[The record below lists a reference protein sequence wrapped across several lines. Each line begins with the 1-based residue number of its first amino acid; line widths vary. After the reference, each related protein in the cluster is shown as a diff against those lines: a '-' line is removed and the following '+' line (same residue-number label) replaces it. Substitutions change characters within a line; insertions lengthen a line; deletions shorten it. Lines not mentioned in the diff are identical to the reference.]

1 LNARS
6 TARKRASS
14 IAPKR
19 GNRPARAVDL
29 GTKNQI
35 LEAALTAF
43 ARDGFDGASLPKIAE
58 IAKIGHPLIH
68 YYFGSK
74 DNLWRETVEYAFG
87 GLVAEA
93 TAVEAASRGLSPLHR
108 LRVMV
113 QAFAQFAARYPD
125 HLGLIMAEARSDS
138 KRLRWLRENYL
149 NAFLGRLRRALKDA
163 QEQNEIK
170 KVPLDHLISILIG
183 AVVLYFSI
191 NLGPPK
197 NMKSEDLA
205 DSHAKW
211 VLEVILDGIA
221 VTRSAQSE
229 FYNSGGLKR

>member
-1 LNARS
+1 MAVSNRS
-6 TARKRASS
+6 TATKRPSATT
-14 IAPKR
+14 PKKGKR
-19 GNRPARAVDL
+19 TARAVDP

-58 IAKIGHPLIH
+58 IAKTGHPLIH

-108 LRVMV
+108 LRVMI
-113 QAFAQFAARYPD
+113 QAFTQFAARYPD

-138 KRLRWLRENYL
+138 ERLVWLRENYL

-170 KVPLDHLISILIG
+170 QIPLDHLISILIG
-183 AVVLYFSI
+183 SIVLYFSL

-197 NMKSEDLA
+197 NVKSEDLA
-205 DSHAKW
+205 DRHAKW
-211 VLEVILDGIA
+211 VLEVILNGI
-221 VTRSAQSE
+221 SM
-229 FYNSGGLKR
+229 

>member
-1 LNARS
+1 MAGGGRS
-6 TARKRASS
+6 NPKKRAS
-14 IAPKR
+14 AATLEKHK
-19 GNRPARAVDL
+19 RPARAVDV
-29 GTKNQI
+29 GTKKEI

-43 ARDGFDGASLPKIAE
+43 ARDGFDSASLPRIAA
-58 IAKIGHPLIH
+58 IAKIAHPLIH

-125 HLGLIMAEARSDS
+125 HLGLIMAEMRSDS
-138 KRLRWLRENYL
+138 ERLAWLRENYI
-149 NAFLGRLRRALKDA
+149 NAFVGRLTRALKDA

-170 KVPLDHLISILIG
+170 KIPLDHLAFILIG
-183 AVVLYFSI
+183 SIVLYFSI
-191 NLGPPK
+191 NFEPLK
-197 NMKSEDLA
+197 NVKSEELA
-205 DSHAKW
+205 NRHAKW
-211 VLEVILDGIA
+211 VLEVILNGI
-221 VTRSAQSE
+221 TT
-229 FYNSGGLKR
+229 

>member
-1 LNARS
+1 MAVNYRS
-6 TARKRASS
+6 NPKKRAS
-14 IAPKR
+14 AATLKEEK
-19 GNRPARAVDL
+19 RPARAVDL
-29 GTKNQI
+29 GTKNEI

-58 IAKIGHPLIH
+58 IANVAHPLIH

-87 GLVAEA
+87 GLIGEA

-125 HLGLIMAEARSDS
+125 HLGLIMAEMRSDS
-138 KRLRWLRENYL
+138 ERLVWLRENYL
-149 NAFLGRLRRALKDA
+149 DAFVRRLTRALKDA

-170 KVPLDHLISILIG
+170 KIPLDHLAFILIG
-183 AVVLYFSI
+183 SIVLYFSI
-191 NLGPPK
+191 NFEPPK
-197 NMKSEDLA
+197 NVKSQELA
-205 DSHAKW
+205 NSHAKW
-211 VLEVILDGIA
+211 VLEVILNGI
-221 VTRSAQSE
+221 TT
-229 FYNSGGLKR
+229 

>member
-1 LNARS
+1 MAVNYRS
-6 TARKRASS
+6 NPKKRAS
-14 IAPKR
+14 AATLKEEK
-19 GNRPARAVDL
+19 RPARAVDL
-29 GTKNQI
+29 GTKNEI

-58 IAKIGHPLIH
+58 IAKVAHPLIH

-74 DNLWRETVEYAFG
+74 DNLWRETVDYAFG

-125 HLGLIMAEARSDS
+125 HFGLIMAEMRSDS
-138 KRLRWLRENYL
+138 ERLVWLRKNYL
-149 NAFLGRLRRALKDA
+149 NAFLSRLGRALKDA

-170 KVPLDHLISILIG
+170 KIPLDHLSFILIG
-183 AVVLYFSI
+183 SIVLYFSM
-191 NLGPPK
+191 NFELPK
-197 NMKSEDLA
+197 NVKSEELA
-205 DSHAKW
+205 NRHAKW
-211 VLEVILDGIA
+211 VLEVILNGITA
-221 VTRSAQSE
+221 
-229 FYNSGGLKR
+229 

>member
-1 LNARS
+1 MAVGGRS
-6 TARKRASS
+6 NPKKRAS
-14 IAPKR
+14 AATHEKHK
-19 GNRPARAVDL
+19 RPARAVDV
-29 GTKNQI
+29 GTKKEI

-43 ARDGFDGASLPKIAE
+43 ARDGFDSASLPRIAALAKIA
-58 IAKIGHPLIH
+58 HPLIH

-125 HLGLIMAEARSDS
+125 HLGLIMAEMRSDS
-138 KRLRWLRENYL
+138 ERLIWLRQNYL
-149 NAFLGRLRRALKDA
+149 NPFLGRLSRALTDA

-170 KVPLDHLISILIG
+170 KIPIDHLSFILIG
-183 AVVLYFSI
+183 SLVSYFSI
-191 NLGPPK
+191 NFEPPK
-197 NMKSEDLA
+197 KVNSEDLA
-205 DSHAKW
+205 NRHAKW
-211 VLEVILDGIA
+211 VLEVILNGITA
-221 VTRSAQSE
+221 
-229 FYNSGGLKR
+229 